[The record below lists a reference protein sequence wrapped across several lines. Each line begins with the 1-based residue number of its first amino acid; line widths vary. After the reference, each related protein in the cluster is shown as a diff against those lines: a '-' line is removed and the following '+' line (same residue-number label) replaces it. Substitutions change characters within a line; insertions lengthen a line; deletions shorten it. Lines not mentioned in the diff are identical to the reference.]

1 MMREDDL
8 LTAMADPWWR
18 IENLYWIV
26 DKNGRPVPFYPN
38 NEQRAFYDLL
48 HTRNDILKARQLGF
62 STLMQILALDQCLF
76 NDNFAAGVIA
86 DTLPNAIKLFRK
98 ASFAYDRLPEL
109 IRQAKPIKKR
119 TDTEMI
125 WENGSSFSVGTSA
138 RGGTLQMLH
147 ISEMGKIARKYPE
160 KAREIVTGA
169 FEAVPLDGGI
179 IVVES
184 TAEGAAGAFYE
195 LTDSALKKQEAREK
209 LGALDFKLHFFPWFK
224 SADYRLPTD
233 GIHFSD
239 ADLKYFRKIEAET
252 GARLEPEQRAWY
264 VKKRETLGR
273 DMKREYPSTPKEAF
287 EQAVDGAIYGE
298 EMTFMREHGRI
309 IELPIDPLEPVNT
322 FWDLGSN
329 DHTAIWLHQQVGQ
342 WNHFIGYM
350 HDTHVGLRKWWQRL
364 EDLKAE
370 HGFERWGK
378 HWLPHDGKAERQ
390 GEEIESAY
398 SILTD
403 KLKIKNVEIVPR
415 VSDLAIG
422 IDITRDSMKKS
433 ARICSVKC
441 ADGIKCLDA
450 YQYVW
455 DEKRGMWSSEPYHN
469 WASNGSDAFRQWAQ
483 GYKPAASSDG
493 SVTAFKNRSRSW
505 R

>member
-1 MMREDDL
+1 MMREDDIML
-8 LTAMADPWWR
+8 GLADPWWR
-18 IENLYWIV
+18 LENLYWIV
-26 DKNGRPVPFYPN
+26 DKNGKPVPFHPN
-38 NEQRAFYDLL
+38 SEQRAFYDHL

-62 STLMQILALDQCLF
+62 STLMQVLALDQCLF

-98 ASFAYDRLPEL
+98 AAFAYDRLPEL
-109 IRQAKPIKKR
+109 IRNAKPVKKR

-125 WENGSSFSVGTSA
+125 WENGSAFSVGTSA

-147 ISEMGKIARKYPE
+147 VSEMGKIARRYPE

-184 TAEGAAGAFYE
+184 TAEGAAGAFFD
-195 LTDSALKKQEAREK
+195 LTDAALKRQEARLP
-209 LGALDFKLHFFPWFK
+209 LGALDFRLHFFPWYR

-233 GIHFSD
+233 GVHITASD
-239 ADLKYFRKIEAET
+239 EKYFR
-252 GARLEPEQRAWY
+252 RLEVELGITLSPEQKAWY
-264 VKKRETLGR
+264 IKKRETLGR

-287 EQAVDGAIYGE
+287 EQAVEGAIYGD
-298 EMTFMREHGRI
+298 EMTFLRERGRI
-309 IELPIDPLEPVNT
+309 TELPIDPLTPVNT

-329 DHTAIWLHQQVGQ
+329 DHTAIWLHQEIGQ
-342 WNHFIGYM
+342 WHHFIGYM
-350 HDTHVGLRKWWQRL
+350 QDTHVGLRKWWQRL
-364 EDLKAE
+364 EDFRSE

-378 HWLPHDGKAERQ
+378 HWLPHDGKSERQ

-403 KLKIKNVEIVPR
+403 KLNVKNLDIVPR
-415 VSDLAIG
+415 VHAVATG
-422 IDITRDSMKKS
+422 IDLTREAMTKQ
-433 ARICSVKC
+433 ARICPVKC

-450 YQYVW
+450 YQYLW
-455 DEKRGMWSSEPYHN
+455 DEKRGMWSSEPFHN

-483 GYKPAASSDG
+483 RPRQAEASDSL
-493 SVTAFKNRSRSW
+493 TAFKNRKRGW

>member
-1 MMREDDL
+1 MMREDEL
-8 LTAMADPWWR
+8 LVAMADPWWR

-26 DKNGRPVPFYPN
+26 DKGGRPVPFAPN
-38 NEQRAFYDLL
+38 HEQRAFYDAL

-62 STLMQILALDQCLF
+62 STLMQVLALDQCLF

-86 DTLPNAIKLFRK
+86 DTLPNAVKLFRK

-109 IRQAKPIKKR
+109 IRQVKPLKKR

-125 WENGSSFSVGTSA
+125 WENGSSFAVGTSA

-147 ISEMGKIARKYPE
+147 VSEMGKIARKYPE

-195 LTDSALKKQEAREK
+195 LTATALKKQEARDT
-209 LGALDFKLHFFPWFK
+209 LGALDFKLHFFPWYA
-224 SADYRLPTD
+224 SADYRLPSD

-239 ADLKYFRKIEAET
+239 ADEKYFRKVEAET
-252 GARLEPEQRAWY
+252 GVKLSLGQRAWY

-287 EQAVDGAIYGE
+287 EQAVEGAIYGE

-309 IELPIDPLEPVNT
+309 VELPIDPLEPVNT

-342 WNHFIGYM
+342 WHHFIGYK

-364 EDLKAE
+364 EDFKAE

-378 HWLPHDGKAERQ
+378 HWLPHDGNAERQ

-403 KLKIKNVEIVPR
+403 KLGIKNVEIVPR
-415 VSDLAIG
+415 VSDLSVG
-422 IDITRDSMKKS
+422 IDLTRESMKKQ

-441 ADGIKCLDA
+441 SEGIKCLDA
-450 YQYVW
+450 YQYLW
-455 DEKRGMWSSEPYHN
+455 DEKRGMWSSDPYHN
-469 WASNGSDAFRQWAQ
+469 WASNGADAFRQWAQ
-483 GYKPAASSDG
+483 RPQKVEASDSI
-493 SVTAFKNRSRSW
+493 SYFKNRSRSW